1 MIPETL
7 GDSWVPEYWCPQIEI
22 RSLVGRGRGVVAKE
36 ADQKKLGKKPWMTPS
51 AVCDFFDK
59 EIPAFGGMTEQ
70 AALSRGIVPAPEGRR
85 LFAVRK
91 SPENPFG
98 PGCASLSGE
107 CLAGVYF
114 LRFWF

>member
-1 MIPETL
+1 MSFESCPQVTL
-7 GDSWVPEYWCPQIEI
+7 GIWEAERVNMPD
-22 RSLVGRGRGVVAKE
+22 RSYFKE